1 MDASSAV
8 LTGAPM
14 YLAAF
19 GLAEAPFSTT
29 PDQRFLY
36 LSDRHRDA
44 LAHLLYGMAERGAF
58 VQLTGE
64 VGTGKTTV
72 CRYLLERLP
81 PHIDVALVL
90 NPTVTRL
97 ELLAT
102 ICDELRVA
110 YPPDAT
116 SVKTLV
122 DALYA
127 HLLDAHAR
135 GRRSVVIVD
144 EAQHL
149 SIEALEQMRLLTN
162 LETAKAKLLQIILI
176 GQPELI
182 DLMSRR
188 DLRQV
193 AQRVAARYH
202 LAPLTERET
211 REYVAHRLAMAGQ
224 PAMFFDAGAI
234 RAAYRASG
242 GVPRLINVVCD
253 RALLGAYA
261 TRADRV
267 TGGIARRA
275 AREVAGESPRTRSRR
290 RRLVAVTA
298 AAAAL
303 VVGAGVAVL
312 ARTSLSAPTRV
323 LRSAPPT
330 APVAS
335 AAAVTIPAAASPSPT
350 DATGASVPPAP
361 GPPLKALLDDA
372 TAADA
377 DSAYAAVAAQWGRR
391 LERHPD
397 QRPCEAVR
405 RSGLD
410 CLARRGTWNVV
421 RKFDLPVVLE
431 FASSSGPR
439 FLAVTAADESR
450 ARVQL
455 RAGTELIPIDQIE
468 RAWDGSFVVLWAPP
482 HPGTEPIGRTA
493 SGGDIAWLRLRLA
506 ALDGGSVPARSVSRT
521 FDDALG
527 ERVAAFQRQ
536 HGLQTDG
543 IAGEETLAK
552 LTALLDPAAPSLRKP
567 RPRP

>member
-1 MDASSAV
+1 M
-8 LTGAPM
+8 LPM

-19 GLAEAPFSTT
+19 GLSEAPFSTT

-36 LSDRHRDA
+36 LSARHRDA
-44 LAHLLYGMAERGAF
+44 LAHLLYGVAERGGF

-72 CRYLLERLP
+72 CRHLLEHLP
-81 PHIDVALVL
+81 PHVDVALVL

-102 ICDELRVA
+102 ICDELRIA
-110 YPPDAT
+110 YPADQT
-116 SVKTLV
+116 SVKALV

-135 GRRSVVIVD
+135 GRRIVVIVD

-149 SIEALEQMRLLTN
+149 SVEALEQMRLLTN
-162 LETAKAKLLQIILI
+162 LETGKAKLLQIILI

-182 DLMSRR
+182 DLMSRH

-202 LAPLTERET
+202 LTPLTEADT
-211 REYVAHRLAMAGQ
+211 RAYVAHRLAMAGQ
-224 PAMFFDAGAI
+224 PTMLFDAAAI
-234 RAAYRASG
+234 RAVYRASG
-242 GVPRLINVVCD
+242 GVPRLINVMCD

-261 TRADRV
+261 THADRV
-267 TGGIARRA
+267 TGRIARRA
-275 AREVAGESPRTRSRR
+275 AREVAGEVPFTRSRR
-290 RRLVAVTA
+290 WGRAAVA
-298 AAAAL
+298 AAAGL
-303 VVGAGVAVL
+303 VLVAGVALL
-312 ARTSLSAPTRV
+312 ARGSLNLPTRMPWNGP
-323 LRSAPPT
+323 AG
-330 APVAS
+330 APVAV
-335 AAAVTIPAAASPSPT
+335 AAVKIPTASTPSP
-350 DATGASVPPAP
+350 
-361 GPPLKALLDDA
+361 GPSLKTLLDGA
-372 TAADA
+372 TTADA

-391 LERHPD
+391 LERRPD

-410 CLARRGTWNVV
+410 CLARRGTWNMV

-431 FASSSGPR
+431 LASPSGPR
-439 FLAVTAADESR
+439 FLAVVAADESR

-455 RAGTELIPIDQIE
+455 RSGTELIPIDQIQRE
-468 RAWDGSFVVLWAPP
+468 WDGSFVLLWAPP
-482 HPGTEPIGRTA
+482 RAGMEPIGRNA
-493 SGGDIAWLRLRLA
+493 SGSDIAWLRQRLG
-506 ALDGGSVPARSVSRT
+506 ALDGHAAPARTASRA

-527 ERVAAFQRQ
+527 ARVTAFQRA
-536 HGLQTDG
+536 HGLDADG

-552 LTALLDPAAPSLRKP
+552 LTTVLDPAAPSLRNP
-567 RPRP
+567 RPRR